1 MKAKKDFDSIFR
13 QYYGRLCAYAG
24 QFVFDND
31 SCADIVSEA
40 FENLWKDFS
49 DIKKPAL
56 QSYLY
61 KNVHNKCID
70 YIRRQKVRKRYVD
83 LYVMLTESTFT
94 QEELE
99 AQQEREKQMEEIL
112 AKLNNRTRE
121 IFLAC
126 YADGKKYKEVAE
138 MTGLSI
144 ASIQKYMVKALKVIR
159 EERKRRR

>member
-1 MKAKKDFDSIFR
+1 MEDKKDFDSIFR

-40 FENLWKDFS
+40 FENLWSDFS
-49 DIKKPAL
+49 HIKKTAL

-70 YIRRQKVRKRYVD
+70 YIRHQKVKKRYVD
-83 LYVMLTESTFT
+83 LYMLLTESTFT

-112 AKLNNRTRE
+112 AKLNSQTRE

-138 MTGLSI
+138 ITGLSI
-144 ASIQKYMVKALKVIR
+144 ASIQKYIVKALKIIR
-159 EERKRRR
+159 EERMRRR